1 MMTVEAIANKSFR
14 RTFLGYDLEE
24 VDDFLDEIIRQ
35 IQQME
40 QERRELTDT
49 IDYLVG
55 ELKNAGIVPMDR
67 ETAYVAEPVSPHA
80 ASTTPA
86 SARPSSP
93 GCSNPG
99 ASPWA
104 SSASPIGT
112 AWRTSAAWAVLA
124 WAFSCP
130 PATSTPW

>member
-24 VDDFLDEIIRQ
+24 VDEFLDQIIQQ

-55 ELKNAGIVPMDR
+55 ELRHAGIVPMDR
-67 ETAYVAEPVSPHA
+67 ELEYVAEPVSPHA
-80 ASTTPA
+80 AFA
-86 SARPSSP
+86 EDE
-93 GCSNPG
+93 NDE
-99 ASPWA
+99 
-104 SSASPIGT
+104 
-112 AWRTSAAWAVLA
+112 
-124 WAFSCP
+124 
-130 PATSTPW
+130 

>member
-55 ELKNAGIVPMDR
+55 ELRSAGIMPVDR
-67 ETAYVAEPVSPHA
+67 ELEYVAEPVSPHA
-80 ASTTPA
+80 AFA
-86 SARPSSP
+86 EEEE
-93 GCSNPG
+93 NDE
-99 ASPWA
+99 
-104 SSASPIGT
+104 
-112 AWRTSAAWAVLA
+112 
-124 WAFSCP
+124 
-130 PATSTPW
+130 

>member
-1 MMTVEAIANKSFR
+1 MMTAEAIANKSFR

-55 ELKNAGIVPMDR
+55 ELKNAGIVPMER
-67 ETAYVAEPVSPHA
+67 ELEYVAEPVSPHA
-80 ASTTPA
+80 AF
-86 SARPSSP
+86 
-93 GCSNPG
+93 
-99 ASPWA
+99 
-104 SSASPIGT
+104 IEEEEKDE
-112 AWRTSAAWAVLA
+112 
-124 WAFSCP
+124 
-130 PATSTPW
+130 

>member
-40 QERRELTDT
+40 QERQELTDT

-67 ETAYVAEPVSPHA
+67 ELEYVAEPMSPHA
-80 ASTTPA
+80 AF
-86 SARPSSP
+86 
-93 GCSNPG
+93 
-99 ASPWA
+99 
-104 SSASPIGT
+104 IEEDEEDE
-112 AWRTSAAWAVLA
+112 
-124 WAFSCP
+124 
-130 PATSTPW
+130 

>member
-14 RTFLGYDLEE
+14 RTLLGYDLEQ

-80 ASTTPA
+80 AFA
-86 SARPSSP
+86 EEKEDE
-93 GCSNPG
+93 
-99 ASPWA
+99 
-104 SSASPIGT
+104 
-112 AWRTSAAWAVLA
+112 
-124 WAFSCP
+124 
-130 PATSTPW
+130 

>member
-55 ELKNAGIVPMDR
+55 ELRNAGIVPMDR
-67 ETAYVAEPVSPHA
+67 EMDAVAKPISPHA
-80 ASTTPA
+80 AFMEEGET
-86 SARPSSP
+86 
-93 GCSNPG
+93 NE
-99 ASPWA
+99 
-104 SSASPIGT
+104 
-112 AWRTSAAWAVLA
+112 
-124 WAFSCP
+124 
-130 PATSTPW
+130 

>member
-35 IQQME
+35 IQQMQQME

-80 ASTTPA
+80 AFA
-86 SARPSSP
+86 EEKEDE
-93 GCSNPG
+93 
-99 ASPWA
+99 
-104 SSASPIGT
+104 
-112 AWRTSAAWAVLA
+112 
-124 WAFSCP
+124 
-130 PATSTPW
+130 

>member
-14 RTFLGYDLEE
+14 RTFLGYDLEQ

-35 IQQME
+35 MQQME

-67 ETAYVAEPVSPHA
+67 ETENVAEPVSPHA
-80 ASTTPA
+80 AF
-86 SARPSSP
+86 
-93 GCSNPG
+93 
-99 ASPWA
+99 
-104 SSASPIGT
+104 
-112 AWRTSAAWAVLA
+112 VEEEKKDE
-124 WAFSCP
+124 
-130 PATSTPW
+130 

>member
-55 ELKNAGIVPMDR
+55 ELRSAGIVPMDR
-67 ETAYVAEPVSPHA
+67 ELGAVATPVSPHA
-80 ASTTPA
+80 A
-86 SARPSSP
+86 
-93 GCSNPG
+93 
-99 ASPWA
+99 
-104 SSASPIGT
+104 
-112 AWRTSAAWAVLA
+112 
-124 WAFSCP
+124 FSEEEQKDE
-130 PATSTPW
+130 

>member
-24 VDDFLDEIIRQ
+24 VDAFLDEIIRQ
-35 IQQME
+35 IQQMEQDQQME

-67 ETAYVAEPVSPHA
+67 ETEYVAVPVSPHA
-80 ASTTPA
+80 AF
-86 SARPSSP
+86 
-93 GCSNPG
+93 
-99 ASPWA
+99 
-104 SSASPIGT
+104 
-112 AWRTSAAWAVLA
+112 VEEKEDE
-124 WAFSCP
+124 
-130 PATSTPW
+130 

>member
-55 ELKNAGIVPMDR
+55 ELRNAGIVPMDK
-67 ETAYVAEPVSPHA
+67 EMEYAAEPVSPHA
-80 ASTTPA
+80 AFA
-86 SARPSSP
+86 EEE
-93 GCSNPG
+93 NKNE
-99 ASPWA
+99 
-104 SSASPIGT
+104 
-112 AWRTSAAWAVLA
+112 
-124 WAFSCP
+124 
-130 PATSTPW
+130 

>member
-55 ELKNAGIVPMDR
+55 ELRNAGIVPMDR
-67 ETAYVAEPVSPHA
+67 DRELDFVAEPVSPHA
-80 ASTTPA
+80 AFIEEGET
-86 SARPSSP
+86 
-93 GCSNPG
+93 NE
-99 ASPWA
+99 
-104 SSASPIGT
+104 
-112 AWRTSAAWAVLA
+112 
-124 WAFSCP
+124 
-130 PATSTPW
+130 

>member
-24 VDDFLDEIIRQ
+24 VDGFLDEIIRQ

-55 ELKNAGIVPMDR
+55 ELRNAGIVPMDR
-67 ETAYVAEPVSPHA
+67 ELEYVAEPVSPHA
-80 ASTTPA
+80 AF
-86 SARPSSP
+86 
-93 GCSNPG
+93 
-99 ASPWA
+99 
-104 SSASPIGT
+104 
-112 AWRTSAAWAVLA
+112 VEEDKKDE
-124 WAFSCP
+124 
-130 PATSTPW
+130 

>member
-35 IQQME
+35 MQQME

-55 ELKNAGIVPMDR
+55 ELRSAGIVPMDR
-67 ETAYVAEPVSPHA
+67 ELEFVAEPVSPHA
-80 ASTTPA
+80 A
-86 SARPSSP
+86 
-93 GCSNPG
+93 
-99 ASPWA
+99 
-104 SSASPIGT
+104 
-112 AWRTSAAWAVLA
+112 
-124 WAFSCP
+124 FSEEEEKDE
-130 PATSTPW
+130 

>member
-55 ELKNAGIVPMDR
+55 ELRNAGIVPMDR
-67 ETAYVAEPVSPHA
+67 ELEFVAVPVSPHA
-80 ASTTPA
+80 AFNQE
-86 SARPSSP
+86 
-93 GCSNPG
+93 GEKDE
-99 ASPWA
+99 
-104 SSASPIGT
+104 
-112 AWRTSAAWAVLA
+112 
-124 WAFSCP
+124 
-130 PATSTPW
+130 

>member
-40 QERRELTDT
+40 QERQELTDT

-55 ELKNAGIVPMDR
+55 ELKNAGVVPMDR
-67 ETAYVAEPVSPHA
+67 ELEYVAKPMSPHA
-80 ASTTPA
+80 AF
-86 SARPSSP
+86 
-93 GCSNPG
+93 
-99 ASPWA
+99 
-104 SSASPIGT
+104 IEEDEEDE
-112 AWRTSAAWAVLA
+112 
-124 WAFSCP
+124 
-130 PATSTPW
+130 